1 MDTTARKTLLPSI
14 AQMDN
19 DKDILRKHS
28 VAAMVSPSSPYTNP
42 PPPPPYVRHP
52 PASLA
57 GLVSPPDSRRTSG
70 DEQEQKPAPVRQS
83 LPSIH
88 EALGSDQRMPYP
100 HTSVPPPASQFYQPP
115 PPSVPSHHDSGRRP
129 FQDSP
134 AHFAPP
140 PPPRPRSPFMNPP
153 AQPPYSQPHQEPPRP
168 TLPNSHNPNLP
179 TLHPL
184 RTEPSPV
191 NGSRPPAN
199 YHHYQP
205 LAPYDQNPPN
215 PPPPANMPPQQQQ
228 QQQQQPPPPPP
239 PQQQQQQQQ
248 QPFGYTTFSTPYA
261 SYSGPPPPPPPA
273 NHASPGYPAPGP
285 GYSAPQTYP
294 PTWRSDGA
302 EVRRA
307 EESKRAGRNAGPAMF
322 GESVKRHLDNFDFE
336 ASLNE
341 IAEGTG
347 RLNDF
352 LRVYG
357 QRAHQAQRTGSVP
370 GSTPPIQEVD
380 DMMKQGH
387 RIVDSLVR
395 IREVVLTTQQAQ
407 IPEQP
412 QDPRYKAA
420 NGFEPEESSQYGEDT
435 KGGGGFAGADSK
447 KRRGRA
453 APPGRCHSCNRAETP
468 EWRRGPDG
476 ARTLCN
482 ACGLHYAKLTRKM
495 GANANKQP
503 IGSSNLR
510 PKSLGPGSPP
520 A

>member
-1 MDTTARKTLLPSI
+1 MDTTARKTGLLPSI
-14 AQMDN
+14 AQMDSEKARR
-19 DKDILRKHS
+19 DEADFHRKHS
-28 VAAMVSPSSPYTNP
+28 VAAMVSPSSPYTH
-42 PPPPPYVRHP
+42 PPPPPYARHP
-52 PASLA
+52 PNATAPPPSLA

-88 EALGSDQRMPYP
+88 EALGSDQPMVYP
-100 HTSVPPPASQFYQPP
+100 HTSAPPPASHFYPPPP
-115 PPSVPSHHDSGRRP
+115 PPSVTSHHDPGRRP
-129 FQDSP
+129 FQESP
-134 AHFAPP
+134 AHFAAPPPP
-140 PPPRPRSPFMNPP
+140 PPPRSPFVKPP
-153 AQPPYSQPHQEPPRP
+153 QPPYSAPYQEPPRP
-168 TLPNSHNPNLP
+168 ALISQNPSLS

-199 YHHYQP
+199 HHYQS
-205 LAPYDQNPPN
+205 LAPYDQNPPTSG
-215 PPPPANMPPQQQQ
+215 
-228 QQQQQPPPPPP
+228 PP
-239 PQQQQQQQQ
+239 PQSQQQQQQ
-248 QPFGYTTFSTPYA
+248 QPFGYTTYPASHPYSA
-261 SYSGPPPPPPPA
+261 PPPPPPPS
-273 NHASPGYPAPGP
+273 NHGAPPYPAPGP
-285 GYSAPQTYP
+285 GYATPRPYP

-347 RLNDF
+347 RLNEF

-357 QRAHQAQRTGSVP
+357 QRAHQAQRTGPVP

-395 IREVVLTTQQAQ
+395 IREVVLTTQQNQ
-407 IPEQP
+407 VPEQP
-412 QDPRYKAA
+412 QDPRFKAT
-420 NGFEPEESSQYGEDT
+420 NGFDAEESSQYGEDT
-435 KGGGGFAGADSK
+435 KGAGGFAGGDSK

-495 GANANKQP
+495 GANANKAP